1 MLCFKALMFCALFDC
16 LFFHTGTLSP
26 FWNILLWVAL
36 GVFTAL
42 LPVLPKPIGIGFF
55 LVSLIL
61 RAIYTMGLG
70 PALLLLGAVN
80 VSEQR
85 LVFEECVCSC
95 LFTRTSFF
103 VFIPFSAFQQVGVSC
118 KFCGEPRDVHS
129 RLQSSRDGHALY
141 LPFVVCHHLRL
152 GPLCS

>member
-1 MLCFKALMFCALFDC
+1 MLRFKALMFCALFDC

-42 LPVLPKPIGIGFF
+42 LPVLPKPIGVGFF

-95 LFTRTSFF
+95 LFTRTRFFCFYSIFSFSTSWC
-103 VFIPFSAFQQVGVSC
+103 FS
-118 KFCGEPRDVHS
+118 
-129 RLQSSRDGHALY
+129 
-141 LPFVVCHHLRL
+141 
-152 GPLCS
+152 